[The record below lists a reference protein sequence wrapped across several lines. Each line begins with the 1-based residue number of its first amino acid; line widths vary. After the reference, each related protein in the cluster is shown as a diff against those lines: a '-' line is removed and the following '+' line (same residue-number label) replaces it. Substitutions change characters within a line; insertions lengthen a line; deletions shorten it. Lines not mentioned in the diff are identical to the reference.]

1 MIGLTLGPIIA
12 SLWLSFTNFD
22 LLTKPRWI
30 GIQNYTHMF
39 TSDPDFV
46 KSLKVTIT
54 YVVVG
59 VPIEIAFALFLAMLL
74 KAGTPGTRIY
84 RAVYYIPSLLGGSV
98 AVAILW
104 QQIFGASGL
113 INHGLGLIGIHTKT
127 SWVSTPDTALWTL
140 IVLYVWQFG
149 SPMLIFLAGLKQ
161 IPTELYEAARTDGAN
176 RFQQFRLITFPLLT
190 PFIFFNLVLQIINAF
205 HSFTQAYIVSDGTGG
220 PSGSLMFYTLYI
232 YQQGFTNFHMGYAS
246 ALAWVLLAIIAFLTA
261 IAFKLS
267 KYWVF
272 NPDEGGVKA

>member
-12 SLWLSFTNFD
+12 SLYLSFTDFD
-22 LLTKPRWI
+22 LLTAPRWI
-30 GIQNYTHMF
+30 GIHNYVQMF
-39 TSDPDFV
+39 TNDPNFLQ
-46 KSLKVTIT
+46 SLKVTFI
-54 YVVVG
+54 YVFLG
-59 VPIEIAFALFLAMLL
+59 VPLEIVFALFLAMLL

-84 RAVYYIPSLLGGSV
+84 RAVYYVPSLLGGSV

-104 QQIFGASGL
+104 KQIFGASGL
-113 INHGLGLIGIHTKT
+113 INHALGLVGIHATT

-140 IVLYVWQFG
+140 VVLYVWQFG

-161 IPTELYEAARTDGAN
+161 IPTELYEAARADGAG
-176 RFQQFRLITFPLLT
+176 RFQQFRLITVPLLT

-220 PSGSLMFYTLYI
+220 PSGSLLFYTLYI

-246 ALAWVLLAIIAFLTA
+246 ALAWILLAIIAFFTA
-261 IAFKLS
+261 MAFKLS

-272 NPDEGGVKA
+272 NPDDGGAKA